1 MSDVGE
7 RAGSIPVVQLELPAQ
22 PPFHAVGRL
31 VVGGVASRL
40 DFEVADIED
49 LQLALEVVLCR
60 PPARSTVTV
69 TLTASRD
76 ELHARLGPFAVNGDR
91 ERLEGTLRC
100 LVQDAVV
107 QDSGEGEWVVMRT
120 ARERAPVRGSS

>member
-1 MSDVGE
+1 VTNVGE
-7 RAGSIPVVQLELPAQ
+7 RADVVPVVQLELPAQ
-22 PPFHAVGRL
+22 PAFHAVGRL

-49 LQLALEVVLCR
+49 LQLALEAVLCR
-60 PPARSTVTV
+60 PAARSTVTV
-69 TLTASRD
+69 TLSASRE
-76 ELHARLGPFAVNGDR
+76 ELYARLGPFAVNGDR
-91 ERLEGTLRC
+91 ERLEDTLRC

-107 QDSGEGEWVVMRT
+107 QDSGELEWVVMRT